1 MSRRLWDRV
10 RSRVRGWPISV
21 LVLGL
26 AAGLAMLAVQH
37 RPVTAAQN
45 QPLDGQAIFRFDTFG
60 DEQLWTDRLRMHEV
74 IESSVDPL
82 TALAVGLKV
91 DVEALPPAL
100 VQKLRQNR
108 VPNEP
113 ATTVA
118 LIKLNAVV
126 GVVGTVQRIGGRDRL
141 TRVGITCALCHSTV
155 DDSLLPGIGRRL
167 DGWPNLDLDPGRIIA
182 LSPAIPA
189 EAKAVYKSWGPG
201 KYDPR
206 FNIDGL
212 NTPLV
217 LPPAF
222 GLADVAKETYTGEGP
237 ISYWNQYVAVTQM
250 GGHGSFSDLRLGI
263 NIMQEPDLV
272 APKLGPL
279 REYQFS
285 LGTPPPPPGS
295 FDPTAAKRGQ
305 AVFRGAGRC
314 ITCHIP
320 PLYTDVNL
328 GILHDPTDTG
338 MDPAYAERTT
348 TKKYRTTPLRALWQ
362 HPPYFHDGSA
372 ETLHDVVEHY
382 DSFLDLRL
390 IPRQKD
396 DLVEFLKS
404 L

>member
-1 MSRRLWDRV
+1 MLGAAGKRKIHREEITNMSRRLWDRV
-10 RSRVRGWPISV
+10 RSRVRGWPIGV

-26 AAGLAMLAVQH
+26 AAGLATLAVQH

-189 EAKAVYKSWGPG
+189 E
-201 KYDPR
+201 
-206 FNIDGL
+206 
-212 NTPLV
+212 
-217 LPPAF
+217 
-222 GLADVAKETYTGEGP
+222 
-237 ISYWNQYVAVTQM
+237 
-250 GGHGSFSDLRLGI
+250 
-263 NIMQEPDLV
+263 
-272 APKLGPL
+272 
-279 REYQFS
+279 S
-285 LGTPPPPPGS
+285 L
-295 FDPTAAKRGQ
+295 
-305 AVFRGAGRC
+305 
-314 ITCHIP
+314 
-320 PLYTDVNL
+320 
-328 GILHDPTDTG
+328 
-338 MDPAYAERTT
+338 
-348 TKKYRTTPLRALWQ
+348 
-362 HPPYFHDGSA
+362 
-372 ETLHDVVEHY
+372 
-382 DSFLDLRL
+382 
-390 IPRQKD
+390 
-396 DLVEFLKS
+396 
-404 L
+404 